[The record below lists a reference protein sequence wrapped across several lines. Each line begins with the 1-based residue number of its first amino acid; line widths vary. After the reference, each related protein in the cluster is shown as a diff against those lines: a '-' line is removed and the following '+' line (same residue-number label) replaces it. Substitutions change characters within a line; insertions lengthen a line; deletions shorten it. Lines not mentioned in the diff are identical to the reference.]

1 MTANPASNPTP
12 AADPT
17 TAAASGVPGRPTV
30 MQAPPRPPLLVRRP
44 ELFTLGLVV
53 GLCILIAIINPA
65 FVQAQSLVDLARA
78 SVVIGLFA
86 LGVFVV
92 LAAGGIDVSFT
103 AIAALT
109 MYAVTRQVVAWA
121 PGLPMIAVFAI
132 AVAGGALLGVINGW
146 LVHRLKAPSL
156 IVTIGT
162 QYLFRG
168 ILLTF
173 IGTDW
178 ITRLP
183 ESMDSF
189 GRLPLQ
195 TLTSAQGAQIIL
207 PAFFLVL
214 PAAAL
219 LTAWILN
226 RTLMGRAIYACGG
239 SLPIAER
246 LGYDLR
252 KVHLFVF
259 GYAGALAGA
268 AGIIHVCSNRQA
280 NPFDLVGSEIDVI
293 AAVVL
298 GGARITGGTGTV
310 TGTLLG
316 VLLVVVINNSL
327 IMAGVPSTWQRV
339 VVGSLILLA
348 GAFFVVRRRTGA

>member
-1 MTANPASNPTP
+1 MNNAATQAAPTL
-12 AADPT
+12 
-17 TAAASGVPGRPTV
+17 R
-30 MQAPPRPPLLVRRP
+30 APPRPSLLVRRP
-44 ELFTLGLVV
+44 EVFTLVLLL
-53 GLCILIAIINPA
+53 GLCVLISLINPA
-65 FVQAQSLVDLARA
+65 FAQPQSLIDLARA
-78 SVVIGLFA
+78 SVVMGLFA
-86 LGVFVV
+86 LGVFVI

-109 MYAVTRQVVAWA
+109 MYSVTSLVATYF
-121 PGLPMIAVFAI
+121 PTLPMPLIFVI
-132 AVAGGALLGVINGW
+132 AVAGGALLGLVNGW
-146 LVHRLKAPSL
+146 LVHALRAPSL

-183 ESMDSF
+183 DAMDNF
-189 GRLPLQ
+189 GRQPLW
-195 TLTSAQGAQIIL
+195 TLQSAQGTHIIL
-207 PAFFLVL
+207 PAFFLAL
-214 PAAAL
+214 PIAAL

-226 RTLMGRAIYACGG
+226 RTLMGRAIFACGG
-239 SLPIAER
+239 SLPIAGR

-298 GGARITGGTGTV
+298 GGARITGGTGSV

-339 VVGSLILLA
+339 VVGSLILIA
-348 GAFFVVRRRTGA
+348 GAFFVVRRRR